1 MQEWHSANEI
11 IKRSK
16 IAESTARRYMSQF
29 SAYFSTEKNGKQRRY
44 SGEAV
49 RIIQRISELFEL
61 KRTADDI
68 REILSREYAMTIE
81 PEQEKQDKQE
91 GRQQPSAQLAIVE
104 HLQDQNKALA
114 QALAMMTEK
123 LTESM
128 AESRAS
134 REELEQLKQRLD
146 KLEQQQKRKWYHI
159 FR

>member
-1 MQEWHSANEI
+1 MNEWHSANEI

-29 SAYFSTEKNGKQRRY
+29 SEYFSTEKAGRQRRY

-49 RIIQRISELFEL
+49 RILQRISELFEL

-81 PEQEKQDKQE
+81 PEQEKKE
-91 GRQQPSAQLAIVE
+91 QPSRQLAIVE
-104 HLQDQNKALA
+104 HLQEQNKALA
-114 QALAMMTEK
+114 QALTMMTDK

-134 REELEQLKQRLD
+134 REELELLKQRLD
-146 KLEQQQKRKWYHI
+146 KLEQKTERKWYHI
-159 FR
+159 FKR